1 MTRLHT
7 FGCSISQGFA
17 LPDVVKPVLDDQGQP
32 LTGDRATQR
41 IEELGIHWSDIHLY
55 QPSKFAW
62 PQQLGNQLNV
72 PVINHARR
80 GACFQQIA
88 RQCAAAAKDIG
99 PDDVVIVMWTY
110 MSRLSLQWP
119 ARTAVPFCNIA
130 DPNWGWKTVILGF
143 NKLFGLE
150 HSKTASKPTDDYIQ
164 RYIEQ
169 ATKYTYLDPMGVY
182 NRYYNSLVLQSM
194 TDGFLRATGA
204 RVIHLSVETEPL
216 LDQLES
222 ARTQLDSTLR
232 EPYRIPDPAEW
243 YSVPVD
249 YDSCHVILDDTIPPA
264 ENDMHPSVTH
274 HALFADNIHNKY
286 FKAAD

>member
-1 MTRLHT
+1 MTTLHV

-17 LPDVVKPVLDDQGQP
+17 LPDVVKPVLDEKGDP
-32 LTGDRATQR
+32 LTGDRASQR

-62 PQQLGNQLNV
+62 PAQLGRQLNV

-88 RQCAAAAKDIG
+88 RQCAAAAKDIA

-110 MSRLSLQWP
+110 LSRLSLQWP
-119 ARTAVPFCNIA
+119 ARTAVPFASIVE
-130 DPNWGWKTVILGF
+130 PSLNWRTVILGF

-182 NRYYNSLVLQSM
+182 NHYYNSLVLQSM

-204 RVIHLSVETEPL
+204 RVIHLSVEPESL
-216 LDQLES
+216 LTQLEQ
-222 ARTQLDSTLR
+222 ARSQLDPTLR
-232 EPYRIPDPAEW
+232 EPYVIPDPRTW
-243 YSVPVD
+243 YDLQVD
-249 YDSCHVILDDTIPPA
+249 HDSCFVIHDPSIPPA

-274 HALFADNIHNKY
+274 HENFADRVYARY
-286 FKAAD
+286 FA

>member
-1 MTRLHT
+1 MQTLHT

-17 LPDVVKPVLDDQGQP
+17 LPDVVKPVLDDKGDP
-32 LTGDRATQR
+32 LTGDLAVER
-41 IEELGIHWSDIHLY
+41 IEQLGLHWSDIHLY
-55 QPSKFAW
+55 QPSDYAW
-62 PQQLGNQLNV
+62 PAVLATQLNV
-72 PVINHARR
+72 PVTNHARR

-110 MSRLSLQWP
+110 LSRLSLQWP

-150 HSKTASKPTDDYIQ
+150 HSKTASTATDNYIQ

-169 ATKYTYLDPMGVY
+169 ATKHTYLDPMGVY

-204 RVIHLSVETEPL
+204 RVIHLSVETEPIL
-216 LDQLES
+216 MQLEA

-232 EPYRIPDPAEW
+232 EPYVIPDPTEW

-249 YDSCHVILDDTIPPA
+249 YDSCLVILDPSIPPA
-264 ENDMHPSVTH
+264 ANDMHPSVLH
-274 HALFADNIHNKY
+274 HARFARHVYNKY
-286 FKAAD
+286 FTK

>member
-1 MTRLHT
+1 MQTLHT

-17 LPDVVKPVLDDQGQP
+17 LPDVVKPVLDDKGDP
-32 LTGDRATQR
+32 LTGDLAVER
-41 IEELGIHWSDIHLY
+41 IEQLGLHWSDIHLY
-55 QPSKFAW
+55 QPSNYAW
-62 PQQLGNQLNV
+62 PAVLANQLNV
-72 PVINHARR
+72 PVVNHARR

-99 PDDVVIVMWTY
+99 KDDVVIVMWTY

-119 ARTAVPFCNIA
+119 ARTAVPFCTIA

-150 HSKTASKPTDDYIQ
+150 HSKTASKATDNYIQ

-169 ATKYTYLDPMGVY
+169 ATKHTYLDPMGVY

-204 RVIHLSVETEPL
+204 RVIHLSVETEPI
-216 LDQLES
+216 LDQLEA

-232 EPYRIPDPAEW
+232 EPYRIPDPSAW

-249 YDSCHVILDDTIPPA
+249 YDSCHIILDASIPPA
-264 ENDMHPSVTH
+264 ENDMHPSVLH
-274 HALFADNIHNKY
+274 HANFARHVYNKY
-286 FKAAD
+286 FTK

>member
-1 MTRLHT
+1 MQTLHT

-17 LPDVVKPVLDDQGQP
+17 LPDVVKPVLDDKGLP
-32 LTGDRATQR
+32 LTGDLAVQR
-41 IEELGIHWSDIHLY
+41 IEELGLHWSDIHLY
-55 QPSKFAW
+55 QPSNYAW
-62 PQQLGNQLNV
+62 PKRLADQLNI

-99 PDDVVIVMWTY
+99 KDDVVIVMWTY

-119 ARTAVPFCNIA
+119 ARTAVPFCTIA
-130 DPNWGWKTVILGF
+130 EPSLNWKTVILGF

-150 HSKTASKPTDDYIQ
+150 HSKTASAATDSYIQ

-169 ATKYTYLDPMGVY
+169 ATKHTYLDPMGVY

-204 RVIHLSVETEPL
+204 RVIHLSVETEPI

-222 ARTQLDSTLR
+222 ARTQLDHTLR

-243 YSVPVD
+243 YNVPVD
-249 YDSCHVILDDTIPPA
+249 YDACHVILDATIPPA

-274 HALFADNIHNKY
+274 HALFADHIRNKY
-286 FKAAD
+286 FTE